1 MEIIRVLWIDDE
13 IELLKPHILFLQQ
26 KGYEVETMNNGF
38 DAVDRVREV
47 SFDLVFLDE
56 NMPGMGGLEVLQKIK
71 AIKRHLPVVMVTKSE
86 EESIMEDAIGSQ
98 ISDYLIKP
106 VNPNQLLLSLKKN
119 LDKRRLVN
127 EKTTLNYQQEFRK
140 IGMELNDVRSW
151 DEWTDLYKKLVYW
164 ELSLEKLEDK
174 SMEEILIMQKREAN
188 SLFFRFIEDTY
199 PSWFGNND
207 APIMS
212 HNLFAKKVFPL
223 LSDGKPTFLLLMD
236 NLRYDQWKVIESDL
250 QSLFRTTEE
259 SLFCSILPTAT
270 QYARNA
276 MFAGLMPDE
285 IKRRYKDK
293 WIEEGD
299 EDGKNLHEA
308 FFLTDQLNRA
318 GLGHLKH
325 SYHKVTQ
332 LQYGKKLVDQV
343 KELSAN
349 TLNVIVYNFVD
360 MLSHSKTEMEVIK
373 ELADN
378 DRSYR
383 SLTKSWF
390 KNSPLMDIARKAAEL
405 QARVIITTDH
415 GTINVT
421 QPSKLV
427 GERSLNTNLRY
438 KSGKNISY
446 EKKDVMAVKK
456 PESIHM
462 PTEYSG
468 STVVFARED
477 KFFAYPNNFNHYV
490 KYYKNSYQHGG
501 ISLEEMVIP
510 FAILEAR

>member
-1 MEIIRVLWIDDE
+1 
-13 IELLKPHILFLQQ
+13 
-26 KGYEVETMNNGF
+26 
-38 DAVDRVREV
+38 
-47 SFDLVFLDE
+47 
-56 NMPGMGGLEVLQKIK
+56 
-71 AIKRHLPVVMVTKSE
+71 
-86 EESIMEDAIGSQ
+86 MEDAIGSQ

-259 SLFCSILPTAT
+259 LLFCSILPTAT